1 MNRSIQR
8 KIFEIIFDMKR
19 QYDYNIKNITN
30 NISFYNINTY
40 MKKSLLEEIMYIIGK
55 NEKTSW
61 LFDITNNDVNK
72 KYVIIFAGQLSNT
85 EELFVFT
92 LRKFF

>member
-1 MNRSIQR
+1 
-8 KIFEIIFDMKR
+8 MKR

-72 KYVIIFAGQLSNT
+72 KYTYIIFNFLYIQYNKYIIT
-85 EELFVFT
+85 DIF
-92 LRKFF
+92 RCQ